1 MPATASAAAATDHG
15 ADGVVGAEILRAIDI
30 QQGAEFGARAVDA
43 ALDGADRAAADG
55 CRVLI
60 GEARRADQD
69 QRLALVL
76 RQLVERCAKL
86 LEFEMRVLRRLGLE
100 RLGIAALGLPPLPP
114 P

>member
-1 MPATASAAAATDHG
+1 MRVDWAMTLGASAAAAADYG

-43 ALDGADRAAADG
+43 ALDGADGAAADG
-55 CRVLI
+55 GRIFV

-76 RQLVERCAKL
+76 RQFFQRRPKL
-86 LEFEMRVLRRLGLE
+86 LELEMRVLRRLGLQ
-100 RLGIAALGLPPLPP
+100 RLGLA
-114 P
+114 